1 MKGFTY
7 MNKNITPNSELAAYL
22 SAVLKNPACPAR
34 IFNAI
39 VDEIASMS
47 EAIDTDEAEFIE
59 RALDAYAA
67 KEEKRQQKS

>member
-1 MKGFTY
+1 MTR
-7 MNKNITPNSELAAYL
+7 NITPNSELAAYL
-22 SAVLKNPACPAR
+22 SAILKNPACPAV
-34 IFNAI
+34 IYNSI

-67 KEEKRQQKS
+67 KEGKRQQKS